1 MSDNALGR
9 YLRACREALDP
20 AEVGLPVT
28 SRRRTPGLRRAEL
41 ATLAGL
47 SVDYLNRLEQGRDR
61 NPSGQVLAALAD
73 ALRLNAEQRRHLL
86 NLSKHAA
93 GNRLCPVTGPPEQ
106 EVRPT
111 VRALLERLEPAP
123 AVVTN
128 WVADVLAT
136 TMGYRRLV
144 GPIGVLDTPAPNLAR
159 FLFTDPRARTAYPDW
174 DRVADA
180 QAAALATAARAG
192 DPYAHELAEEL
203 MVTAGTVFANRFTD
217 PNLMVAPTGRLRLR
231 HPAAGELRLDYETLE
246 LPGSG
251 NHHLM
256 VYLAAD
262 PATATALADVTT
274 VESSAIAVGR
284 PAA

>member
-61 NPSGQVLAALAD
+61 RPSGQVLAALAD
-73 ALRLNAEQRRHLL
+73 ALRLTVEQRRHLL
-86 NLSKHAA
+86 HLSKHAA
-93 GNRLCPVTGPPEQ
+93 GDRMCPLTGPPGQ

-111 VRALLERLEPAP
+111 VRTLLERLEPTP

-128 WVADVLAT
+128 RLADVLAT
-136 TMGYRRLV
+136 TAGYRRLV

-174 DRVADA
+174 DRVADV
-180 QAAALATAARAG
+180 QAAELAAAARTG
-192 DPYAHELAEEL
+192 DPHASELTEEL
-203 MVTAGTVFANRFTD
+203 MVTAGIAFAGRLAD
-217 PNLMVAPTGRLRLR
+217 PGLMVAPTGRLRLR

-246 LPGSG
+246 VLGSG
-251 NHHLM
+251 DQHLM

-262 PATATALADVTT
+262 PATAAALTDMAT
-274 VESSAIAVGR
+274 VESPALAVG
-284 PAA
+284 

>member
-1 MSDNALGR
+1 MSDNALGKF
-9 YLRACREALDP
+9 LRACREALDP
-20 AEVGLPVT
+20 AEVGLPVNA
-28 SRRRTPGLRRAEL
+28 RRRTPGLRRAEL

-73 ALRLNAEQRRHLL
+73 ALRLTPEQRRHLL

-93 GNRLCPVTGPPEQ
+93 GNRLCPVTSPPEQ
-106 EVRPT
+106 AVRPT
-111 VRALLERLEPAP
+111 VRALLERLEPSP
-123 AVVTN
+123 AVVTS

-136 TMGYRRLV
+136 TAGYRRLV

-180 QAAALATAARAG
+180 QAAAIATAARAG

-203 MVTAGTVFANRFTD
+203 MVTAGTVFANRFSD
-217 PNLMVAPTGRLRLR
+217 PNLMVVPTGRVRLL
-231 HPAAGELRLDYETLE
+231 HPTAGELRLDYETLD
-246 LPGSG
+246 LPGNG
-251 NHHLM
+251 DRQLT

-262 PATATALADVTT
+262 QATAAALTELAAADSPVATGQP
-274 VESSAIAVGR
+274 VG
-284 PAA
+284 